1 MRRDIRM
8 IYKVTTIFRL
18 PNRRTMYSFVPTKT
32 LVEIGDD
39 MKELQF

>member
-8 IYKVTTIFRL
+8 IYKVTTILGCRIGE
-18 PNRRTMYSFVPTKT
+18 RCIVFVPTKT